1 MSSEDS
7 GSPQIPQNVVKKLFT
22 EFNEEFL
29 NLWQNRGN
37 SIGRI
42 VKSHLLLEHYL
53 NEYLRVIHP
62 SIRDIDS
69 LKLSFKQKLNML
81 ELPGDM
87 IHYIGPVLD
96 VINRLRNR
104 LVHSLD
110 IELND
115 DEVEPIRKLLAFTRQ
130 QSNYDDNL
138 DERTAADL
146 IEESTKLVCSLFDTL
161 TRTTLAGY
169 TDTPQ
174 AFAARFPPVPPE
186 EEFSADKSD
195 DGTDH

>member
-1 MSSEDS
+1 MTTID
-7 GSPQIPQNVVKKLFT
+7 PQQDIPPQLVKQLFT

-53 NEYLRVIHP
+53 NEYLKVIPP
-62 SIRDIDS
+62 SIKNIDA
-69 LKLSFKQKLNML
+69 LKLSFKQKLSL
-81 ELPGDM
+81 LDLPGDM
-87 IHYIGPVLD
+87 MIYILPVLD

-115 DEVEPIRKLLAFTRQ
+115 DEIDPIRKVLAFTRQ
-130 QSNYDDNL
+130 QSNNDADL
-138 DERTAADL
+138 ADRSPADL
-146 IEESTKLVCSLFDTL
+146 IEESTKLLCSLFDTL
-161 TRTTLAGY
+161 TRTKRFELLDSNKINVQ
-169 TDTPQ
+169 TD
-174 AFAARFPPVPPE
+174 
-186 EEFSADKSD
+186 SNSD
-195 DGTDH
+195 AEDS

>member
-1 MSSEDS
+1 MAEKEF
-7 GSPQIPQNVVKKLFT
+7 IPEIPPDLVRRLFT
-22 EFNEEFL
+22 EFNTEFL
-29 NLWQNRGN
+29 HLWQNRGN

-62 SIRDIDS
+62 SIKNIDA

-110 IELND
+110 IELKD
-115 DEVEPIRKLLAFTRQ
+115 DEIEPIRKLLAFTRQ
-130 QSNYDDNL
+130 QSNYNADL
-138 DERTAADL
+138 DERSAADL
-146 IEESTKLVCSLFDTL
+146 IEESTKLVCSLFATL
-161 TRTTLAGY
+161 TRTTRAEILKKQPNL
-169 TDTPQ
+169 DME
-174 AFAARFPPVPPE
+174 FPPVTE
-186 EEFSADKSD
+186 ENQFTGSTEPD
-195 DGTDH
+195 DY